1 MEKNLHGIVVEQEIL
16 KENQHVI
23 LKLNITEESDFF
35 DGHFPQFKL
44 LPAVA
49 QFEVITRLSGLYFG
63 TKRIVP
69 DIRRIK
75 FSSPILPGAE
85 VLLEMKFNTEKSTL
99 TYTMSDFTLQ
109 KLVYSTGT
117 FGVNKE

>member
-1 MEKNLHGIVVEQEIL
+1 MEKDLHGIIVEQEIL
-16 KENQHVI
+16 KEDQHVV

-35 DGHFPQFKL
+35 DGHFPEFKL

-49 QFEVITRLSGLYFG
+49 QFEVITRLSGVYFG

-75 FSSPILPGAE
+75 FSSPILPGTEA
-85 VLLEMKFNTEKSTL
+85 LLDMKFNAERSTL
-99 TYTMSDFTLQ
+99 VYKLSDFTLQ

-117 FGVNKE
+117 FGVEKE

>member
-1 MEKNLHGIVVEQEIL
+1 MEKNNHGIIVEQEIL

-49 QFEVITRLSGLYFG
+49 QFEVITRLSGVYFG

>member
-1 MEKNLHGIVVEQEIL
+1 MEKNLHGIVVDQEIL

-49 QFEVITRLSGLYFG
+49 QFEVITRLSGVYFG

>member
-1 MEKNLHGIVVEQEIL
+1 MEKDLHGIIVEQEIL
-16 KENQHVI
+16 KEDQHVI
-23 LKLNITEESDFF
+23 LKLDITEESDFF

-49 QFEVITRLSGLYFG
+49 QFEVVTRLSGVYFG

-69 DIRRIK
+69 NIRRIK
-75 FSSPILPGAE
+75 FSSPILPGTE
-85 VLLEMKFNTEKSTL
+85 VLLDIKFNAERSAV
-99 TYTMSDFTLQ
+99 TYTISDFTLQ

-117 FGVNKE
+117 FGVEKE

>member
-1 MEKNLHGIVVEQEIL
+1 MEKDLHGIIVEQEIL
-16 KENQHVI
+16 KEDQHVI
-23 LKLNITEESDFF
+23 LKLDITEESDFF

-49 QFEVITRLSGLYFG
+49 QFEVVTRLSGVYFG

-69 DIRRIK
+69 NIRRIK

-85 VLLEMKFNTEKSTL
+85 VLLDIKFNAERSAV

-117 FGVNKE
+117 FGVEKE

>member
-16 KENQHVI
+16 KENHHVI

-49 QFEVITRLSGLYFG
+49 QFEVITRLSGVYFG

>member
-1 MEKNLHGIVVEQEIL
+1 MEKNNHGIIVEQEIL
-16 KENQHVI
+16 KENQHII

-49 QFEVITRLSGLYFG
+49 QFEVITRLSGVYFG

-117 FGVNKE
+117 FGVEKE

>member
-1 MEKNLHGIVVEQEIL
+1 MEKNLHGIVIEEEIL

-49 QFEVITRLSGLYFG
+49 QFEVITRLSGVYFG

-85 VLLEMKFNTEKSTL
+85 VLLEMKFNAEKSTL

>member
-1 MEKNLHGIVVEQEIL
+1 MEKNLHGIIVEQEIL

-49 QFEVITRLSGLYFG
+49 QFEVITRLSGVYFG

>member
-1 MEKNLHGIVVEQEIL
+1 MEKNLHGIVIEQEIL

-49 QFEVITRLSGLYFG
+49 QFEVITRLSGVYFG

-75 FSSPILPGAE
+75 FSSPILPGAK
-85 VLLEMKFNTEKSTL
+85 VLLEMKFNAEKSTL

>member
-1 MEKNLHGIVVEQEIL
+1 MEKDLHGIIVEQEIL
-16 KENQHVI
+16 KEDQHVI

-49 QFEVITRLSGLYFG
+49 QFEVITRLSGVYFG

-85 VLLEMKFNTEKSTL
+85 VLLDIKFNAERSTV

-117 FGVNKE
+117 FGVEKE

>member
-1 MEKNLHGIVVEQEIL
+1 MEKDLHGIIVEQEIL
-16 KENQHVI
+16 KEDQHVI

-49 QFEVITRLSGLYFG
+49 QFEVITRLSSVYFG

-117 FGVNKE
+117 FGVEKE

>member
-1 MEKNLHGIVVEQEIL
+1 MEKNNHGIIVEQEIL
-16 KENQHVI
+16 RENQHVI

-49 QFEVITRLSGLYFG
+49 QFEVITRLSGVYFG

>member
-1 MEKNLHGIVVEQEIL
+1 MEKDLHGIVIEQEIL

-35 DGHFPQFKL
+35 DGHFPEFKL

-49 QFEVITRLSGLYFG
+49 QFEVVTRLSGVYFG

-69 DIRRIK
+69 NIRRIK

-85 VLLEMKFNTEKSTL
+85 VLLDIKFNAERSTV

-117 FGVNKE
+117 FGVEKE

>member
-1 MEKNLHGIVVEQEIL
+1 MERNNHGIIVEQEIL

-49 QFEVITRLSGLYFG
+49 QFEVITRLSGVYFG

-99 TYTMSDFTLQ
+99 TYTMSDFTLP

>member
-1 MEKNLHGIVVEQEIL
+1 MEKNNHGIVVEQEIL

-49 QFEVITRLSGLYFG
+49 QFEVITRLSGVYFG

>member
-1 MEKNLHGIVVEQEIL
+1 MEKNLHGIVLEQEIL

-23 LKLNITEESDFF
+23 LKLNIMEESDFF
-35 DGHFPQFKL
+35 DGHFPEFKL

-49 QFEVITRLSGLYFG
+49 QFEVITRLSGVYFG

-75 FSSPILPGAE
+75 FSSPILPGTE
-85 VLLEMKFNTEKSTL
+85 VLLDMKFNAEKSTL
-99 TYTMSDFTLQ
+99 TYKMSDFTLQ

>member
-1 MEKNLHGIVVEQEIL
+1 MEKNLHGIVLEQEIL

-23 LKLNITEESDFF
+23 LKLNIMEESDFF
-35 DGHFPQFKL
+35 DGHFPEFKL

-49 QFEVITRLSGLYFG
+49 QFEVITRLSGVYFG

-75 FSSPILPGAE
+75 FSSPILPGTE
-85 VLLEMKFNTEKSTL
+85 VLLDMKFNAEKSAL
-99 TYTMSDFTLQ
+99 TYKMSDFTLQ

>member
-1 MEKNLHGIVVEQEIL
+1 MEKNLHGIIVEQEIL
-16 KENQHVI
+16 KEDQHVV
-23 LKLNITEESDFF
+23 LKLDITEESDFF
-35 DGHFPQFKL
+35 DGHFPEFKL

-49 QFEVITRLSGLYFG
+49 QFEVITRLSGVYFG

-75 FSSPILPGAE
+75 FSSPILPGTEA
-85 VLLEMKFNTEKSTL
+85 LLDMKFNAERSTL
-99 TYTMSDFTLQ
+99 VYTLSDFTLK

-117 FGVNKE
+117 FGVEKE

>member
-1 MEKNLHGIVVEQEIL
+1 MEKDLHGIIVEQEIL
-16 KENQHVI
+16 KEDQHVV

-35 DGHFPQFKL
+35 DGHFPEFKL

-49 QFEVITRLSGLYFG
+49 QFEVITRLSGVYFG

-75 FSSPILPGAE
+75 FSSPILPGTEA
-85 VLLEMKFNTEKSTL
+85 LLDMKFNAERSTL
-99 TYTMSDFTLQ
+99 VYTLSDFTLQ

-117 FGVNKE
+117 FGVEKE